1 MSEPEVTTLRHNPLN
16 AVTETVERLTY
27 ADGRTAIRKRLR
39 RPVGASEGP
48 WAASTDPRHWN
59 YWRREIEVYRDE
71 ELRAQLKAAGLVL
84 PEAEVVEDGGGA
96 VPKPEGVAGSGSP
109 EAEVVDGGGAVLM
122 LEDVAGLPGTEFGFA
137 EHGALARACGRWQAR
152 ASGER
157 EWTSRGFL
165 RTYSTTRVVP
175 WELVDDDDA
184 WRQPLI
190 AETWPPGLRRAWRE
204 LLANRERL
212 LKLVES
218 SPRTR
223 CHLDIWVSNVIQR
236 PDGEFALLDWA
247 FTGDGALGEDIG
259 NHIPDAVFDL
269 FWPAERQAELAD
281 VCVTNYLAGL
291 GEAGWRGD
299 SDVVRRAVLASG
311 VKYAWL
317 LPHLLGRAGLA
328 GHQAY
333 HQDADSRHLYQQRG
347 RALETVAKWCAE
359 AM

>member
-1 MSEPEVTTLRHNPLN
+1 MSDPEVTTLRHNPLN

-39 RPVGASEGP
+39 PPVGAGEGP

-59 YWRREIEVYRDE
+59 YWRREIEVYRDD
-71 ELRAQLKAAGLVL
+71 ELRAHLKAAGLVL
-84 PEAEVVEDGGGA
+84 PEAEVVED
-96 VPKPEGVAGSGSP
+96 S
-109 EAEVVDGGGAVLM
+109 DGAVLM
-122 LEDVAGLPGTEFGFA
+122 LEDVAGLAGTEFGLA
-137 EHGALARACGRWQAR
+137 EHGELARACGRWQAR
-152 ASGER
+152 PAGER
-157 EWTSRGFL
+157 AWTSQGFL
-165 RTYSTTRVVP
+165 RAYSTTREVP
-175 WELVDDDDA
+175 WELVDDDAA

-204 LLANRERL
+204 LLANRETL

-223 CHLDIWVSNVIQR
+223 CHLDLWVSNVIQR
-236 PDGEFALLDWA
+236 PNGEFALLDWA

-281 VCVTNYLAGL
+281 VCITNYLTGL
-291 GEAGWRGD
+291 GEAGRRGD

-317 LPHLLGRAGLA
+317 LPHLLGRAGLTS
-328 GHQAY
+328 HQAY
-333 HQDADSRHLYQQRG
+333 HQDADSRDLYQQRG
-347 RALETVAKWCAE
+347 QGLKTVADACAQ